1 LKVAIQVLIA
11 VVVTAMTIWAVGA
24 LYYSPLAPKNWRFLV
39 AVSYRRLRLR
49 LFCFYPAACARW
61 SVSPSYSRCSSFV
74 FQIPASNERD
84 WQPEVA
90 VTPWAE
96 RVGDLITIHGVRNL
110 DYRTETDFTPRW
122 ETRTY
127 DLNKLD
133 SVDLVAVYWAG
144 KAIAHIMLSFGFEAK
159 DYLAISIETR
169 KERGESYSTIA
180 GFFRQYELVYVV
192 ADERDVIRC
201 GRRTGSRRRTCTF
214 IECAP
219 RAKTF
224 AAAFWTT

>member
-1 LKVAIQVLIA
+1 MKVAIQVLVA

-24 LYYSPLAPKNWRFLV
+24 LYYSPLVPENWRFLV
-39 AVSYRRLRLR
+39 VVSYAAITIAAFLLLPGRVRT
-49 LFCFYPAACARW
+49 LFGFTLLFALLVVLY
-61 SVSPSYSRCSSFV
+61 

-110 DYRTETDFTPRW
+110 DYRTETDFTPHW

-144 KAIAHIMLSFGFEAK
+144 KAIAHIMLSFGFEEKTTSRSPLRHGKSAMK
-159 DYLAISIETR
+159 TIRRSPVFL
-169 KERGESYSTIA
+169 GSTSSSTW
-180 GFFRQYELVYVV
+180 LP
-192 ADERDVIRC
+192 
-201 GRRTGSRRRTCTF
+201 TS
-214 IECAP
+214 
-219 RAKTF
+219 
-224 AAAFWTT
+224 TT

>member
-1 LKVAIQVLIA
+1 MKVAIQVLVA

-24 LYYSPLAPKNWRFLV
+24 LYYSPLVPENWRFLV
-39 AVSYRRLRLR
+39 VVSYAAITIAAFLLLPGRVRT
-49 LFCFYPAACARW
+49 LFGFTLLFALLVVLY
-61 SVSPSYSRCSSFV
+61 

-122 ETRTY
+122 EPRTY
-127 DLNKLD
+127 NLNKLD

-144 KAIAHIMLSFGFEAK
+144 KAIAHIMLSFGFEEKTTSRSPLRHGKSAMK
-159 DYLAISIETR
+159 TIRRSPVFL
-169 KERGESYSTIA
+169 GSTSSSTW
-180 GFFRQYELVYVV
+180 LP
-192 ADERDVIRC
+192 
-201 GRRTGSRRRTCTF
+201 TS
-214 IECAP
+214 
-219 RAKTF
+219 
-224 AAAFWTT
+224 TT